1 MSVSMSQGVK
11 ELYEFG
17 PFRINPD
24 KETLLRGG
32 EPVPLTPKTFQI
44 LLVLVRHSKEVVTKD
59 ELMKTVWPDTF
70 VEEANLSR
78 NIFMLRKALGETA
91 QDRYIVTVPGQGYRL
106 AEDVHLVPGAELT
119 IVAAS
124 HSKVQVEVQEPK
136 PWRWIAVAAFVLL
149 ATAAVATW
157 LVLHHQAV
165 PRRTAALGEK
175 DSVVLADF
183 TNSTGDPVFD
193 ETLRRGLAIQLE
205 QSPFLSLISDERV
218 HQILSLMGR
227 SRDGHLTPAI
237 AYEVCERA
245 GSTAVLEG
253 SIRPIGN
260 QYVLGLSAKNCRNGE
275 ILDEEQVQAARK
287 EDVLNA
293 LGKMAGNFRTRVGE
307 SFTTI
312 EQHNTPLAEATTPS
326 LEALKAY
333 SMGWKVV
340 STTGSAAAVP
350 LYQRAVEIDPTFA
363 MAYAMLGRVYGDI
376 GESALSAEN
385 TSKAWQLRDRVGG
398 WERFFI
404 DSSYDMEVTGNLER
418 AQQTCEEWV
427 QTYPRDTRPYGFLSG
442 AIYPV
447 QGRYSQAIE
456 KSRKTI
462 EYDPDFVFGYNILAL
477 EDIAI
482 GDLEDAERTLKKAAE
497 RELKIPD
504 LFIDRYQLAF
514 LKNDQGGMTRVVS
527 DTPRASGAEDWIAH
541 IQSTVLAYSGH
552 LQQATKMSQ
561 RAIDLARHSD
571 QPERAALFQSGEAI
585 RDAFFE
591 NKPTAVRDAESALIL
606 SRGRDVEYGA
616 AFALALSGNL
626 PRAGALTDDLEGR
639 FPEDTAVQFIYV
651 PELRALIALKQDKPA
666 KAIELLQSTA
676 PYEEGEPP
684 SSFFGF
690 YGMYYPAYLRGEAYL
705 AGHQG
710 FAAAAEFQKILD
722 HRGVVI
728 SDPIGALAHLQQ
740 GRAFALAGDKVKAK
754 AAYREFLQLWKDA
767 DPGIPVFERARLEYA
782 SLD

>member
-1 MSVSMSQGVK
+1 MSASMSQGAR

-17 PFRINPD
+17 PFRIDPD

-44 LLVLVRHSKEVVTKD
+44 LLVLVRHRKELVTKD
-59 ELMKTVWPDTF
+59 ELMKMVWPDTF

-91 QDRYIVTVPGQGYRL
+91 EDRYIVTVPGRGYRL
-106 AEDVHLVPGAELT
+106 AENVHLVPGEELT

-124 HSKVQVEVQEPK
+124 QSRVQIDVKETK
-136 PWRWIAVAAFVLL
+136 PWRWAAMAAIVVL
-149 ATAAVATW
+149 AAAAGAIW
-157 LVLHHQAV
+157 LVLHHRAV
-165 PRRTAALGEK
+165 PRGIAALGEK
-175 DSVVLADF
+175 DTVVLADF
-183 TNSTGDPVFD
+183 ANSTGDPVFD

-205 QSPFLSLISDERV
+205 QSPFLSLVSDEHV
-218 HQILSLMGR
+218 HHILSLMGR
-227 SRDGHLTPAI
+227 SSDGHLTPAI
-237 AYEVCERA
+237 AYEICERA

-275 ILDEEQVQAARK
+275 ILDEEQVQAERK

-333 SMGWKVV
+333 SLGWKVV
-340 STTGSAAAVP
+340 STTGSAASVP
-350 LYQRAVEIDPTFA
+350 LYQRAVEIDPHFA
-363 MAYAMLGRVYGDI
+363 MAYAMLGRVYGDV

-385 TSKAWQLRDRVGG
+385 TTKAWQLRDRTSG

-404 DSSYDMEVTGNLER
+404 EASYDVQVTGNLEK
-418 AQQTCEEWV
+418 AQRTCEAWT
-427 QTYPRDTRPYGFLSG
+427 QTYPRDVRPDGFLSG
-442 AIYPV
+442 MIYPV
-447 QGRYSQAIE
+447 QGRFELAIE
-456 KSRKTI
+456 KSRKMI
-462 EYDPDFVFGYNILAL
+462 DYDPDFAYGYNILAL
-477 EDIAI
+477 SEMAI
-482 GDLEDAERTLKKAAE
+482 GNLDEAERILQRADE
-497 RELKIPD
+497 RKLAIPD
-504 LFIDRYQLAF
+504 IFVDRYQLAF
-514 LKNDQGGMTRVVS
+514 LKNDQNGMARVAS
-527 DTPRASGAEDWIAH
+527 GTPRESGAEDWIAH
-541 IQSTVLAYSGH
+541 MQSTALAYSGR

-561 RAIDLARHSD
+561 RAIDLAQHSD
-571 QPERAALFQSGEAI
+571 QPERAALFQSEVAI

-591 NKPTAVRDAESALIL
+591 NKPTAVRHAESALTL

-626 PRAGALTDDLEGR
+626 ARAGVLADDLEGR
-639 FPEDTAVQFIYV
+639 FPGDTAVQFIYV

-666 KAIELLQSTA
+666 KAIELLRSTT

-690 YGMYYPAYLRGEAYL
+690 YGMYYPAYLRGAAYL
-705 AGHQG
+705 SERQG
-710 FAAAAEFQKILD
+710 LAAAAEFQKILD

-740 GRAFALAGDKVKAK
+740 GRAFALSGDKVKAK
-754 AAYREFLQLWKDA
+754 AAYKEFLQLWKDA
-767 DPGIPVFERARLEYA
+767 DPGIPVFERARIEYVN
-782 SLD
+782 LD